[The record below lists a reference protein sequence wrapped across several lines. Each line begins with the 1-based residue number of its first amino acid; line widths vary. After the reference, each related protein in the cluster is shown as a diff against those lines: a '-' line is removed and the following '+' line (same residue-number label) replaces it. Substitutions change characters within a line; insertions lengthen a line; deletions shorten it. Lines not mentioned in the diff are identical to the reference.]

1 MLKTLV
7 GNIVSPNPTVRKLT
21 FANFINTF
29 GNGMFHTV
37 GIIYFSFVVGLG
49 AHKVALAFTIG
60 AAVSLAVSVPAG
72 HLVDRWSPKYVG
84 ILSFIFQG
92 IALGAQIFTK
102 TWSSFV
108 ILLMIEYFVER
119 FGQNARM
126 SYVARIGEGQE
137 RVEARAY
144 MRAVTNL
151 GIGSGTLIAGIAL
164 AINTPTAYKTMIALD
179 ALSFIFAALAYTR
192 VPNFESRLEKHE
204 KFDWSVLRD
213 HRYLIATALNGGLNL
228 HFLVQNVAIPV
239 WVVKETNAPRW
250 MISLIML
257 MNTAA
262 IVLFQV
268 RTSKKSTDIKAAV
281 KLFQQASFYIATA
294 SLIYAAAHGVSAWLA
309 SLIMMFGMAVHV
321 AGELYGSNASWMI
334 AMDLADER
342 RQGVY
347 QGIWSMGFGLTDMVG
362 PTILVA
368 LVIGVG
374 QIGWVI
380 LALWFLLIG
389 ILMRFH
395 LRQFMNV

>member
-1 MLKTLV
+1 MFKSIV
-7 GNIVSPNPTVRKLT
+7 GNIVSPDPTVRKLT

-37 GIIYFSFVVGLG
+37 GIIYFSFIVGFG

-60 AAVSLAVSVPAG
+60 ATVSLAVSVPAG
-72 HLVDRWSPKYVG
+72 HLADRYSPKLIG
-84 ILSFIFQG
+84 IASFILQG
-92 IALGAQIFTK
+92 IILGAQVFTRSWHVF
-102 TWSSFV
+102 T
-108 ILLMIEYFVER
+108 ILLCLEYFVER

-126 SYVARIGEGQE
+126 AYVARVGDGQK

-164 AINTPTAYKTMIALD
+164 AINTPTAYKTMIVLD
-179 ALSFIFAALAYTR
+179 AASFILAAIAYTR
-192 VPNFESRLEKHE
+192 VPNVFSTLEKHE
-204 KFDWSVLRD
+204 KFDWSVLKD
-213 HRYLIATALNGGLNL
+213 HRYLIATALNGGLTL
-228 HFLVQNVAIPV
+228 HFLIQSVAIPV

-250 MISLIML
+250 WISAIML
-257 MNTAA
+257 MNTLA

-268 RTSKKSTDIKAAV
+268 RTSKKSTDLRVAV
-281 KLFQQASFYIATA
+281 KQFQQASLYVAIAC
-294 SLIYAAAHGVSAWLA
+294 LVYALSHGVNAIIA
-309 SLIMMFGMAVHV
+309 SIILLIGMAVHI
-321 AGELYGSNASWMI
+321 AGELVGANASWMI

-362 PTILVA
+362 PTLLVA

-374 QIGWVI
+374 QLGWVA
-380 LALWFLLIG
+380 LAIWFISIG
-389 ILMRFH
+389 FLMRWH
-395 LRQFMNV
+395 LHKV

>member
-1 MLKTLV
+1 MLKSIV

-21 FANFINTF
+21 FANYINTF

-49 AHKVALAFTIG
+49 AQKVALAFTIG

-72 HLVDRWSPKYVG
+72 HLADRWSPKYVG
-84 ILSFIFQG
+84 IISFLLQG

-102 TWSSFV
+102 TWSVFV
-108 ILLMIEYFVER
+108 LLLMFEYFVER

-164 AINTPTAYKTMIALD
+164 AINTPTAYKTLIALD
-179 ALSFIFAALAYTR
+179 ALTFILAALAYTR
-192 VPNFESRLEKHE
+192 VPNFESRLEKNE
-204 KFDWSVLRD
+204 KFDWSVLKD
-213 HRYLIATALNGGLNL
+213 HRYLIATAINGGFNL

-250 MISLIML
+250 ILSVIML

-268 RTSKKSTDIKAAV
+268 RTSKKSTDIRVAI
-281 KLFQQASFYIATA
+281 KLFQQASFFVAIA
-294 SLIYAAAHGVSAWLA
+294 SLIYATSHGVNALLS
-309 SLIMMFGMAVHV
+309 SLIMILGMAVHV
-321 AGELYGSNASWMI
+321 AGELYGSNAAWMI

-347 QGIWSMGFGLTDMVG
+347 QGIWSMGFGLTDMIG

-368 LVIGVG
+368 LVIGIG
-374 QIGWVI
+374 QLGWVI
-380 LALWFLLIG
+380 LAIWFLLMG
-389 ILMRFH
+389 TLMRLH
-395 LRQFMNV
+395 LKNSI